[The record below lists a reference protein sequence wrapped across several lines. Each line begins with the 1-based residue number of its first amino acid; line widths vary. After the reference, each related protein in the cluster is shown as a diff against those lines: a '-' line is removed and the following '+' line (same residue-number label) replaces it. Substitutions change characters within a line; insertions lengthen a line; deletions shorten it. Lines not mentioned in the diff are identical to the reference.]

1 MYTNNLEIV
10 YNVYIMTSNTPVIN
24 NNYKNYSIN
33 NTLINIID
41 SDSDNDNDDI
51 SISSDDSYG
60 VVNDKKKTINHKS
73 KYNNIL
79 NELRDYMFTS
89 KLLRDKTRNINNNI
103 IVKESKKKT
112 YKYHRSLFVPDK
124 GDTLFWIFYSIVNG
138 IDMYE
143 LIGNNYFIT
152 EKNEKI
158 KYIDIIKQNKD
169 KIREYKIK
177 KISSCEDDLINNECI
192 SLKTFH
198 MLCICH
204 DIDFMFIK
212 NRTYYI
218 HKMDIEEEIE
228 NKYVNNS
235 IINNYIDNEPY
246 DNVDNDDS
254 DDDNEEYK
262 KYQKIDWDKENCLL
276 DVNNKIINE
285 KREQVIMKNIYVIH
299 QLENNNYGCEFK
311 IYKEVFEN
319 YKQTRLKIMNYDKPI
334 KSMTSYSLNE
344 LKDICNTLHI
354 KIERN
359 QGKNKTKTELYTDI
373 ISYID
378 V

>member
-1 MYTNNLEIV
+1 
-10 YNVYIMTSNTPVIN
+10 MTSNIPVIN
-24 NNYKNYSIN
+24 KNYKNYSIN

-89 KLLRDKTRNINNNI
+89 KLLRDKTRNINNNNI

-212 NRTYYI
+212 NRTYYM

-228 NKYVNNS
+228 NKYINNS
-235 IINNYIDNEPY
+235 IINNYINNEPY

-373 ISYID
+373 VSYID